1 MFVPVI
7 CGINTGQHM
16 YLDAGGVE
24 GNMPIT
30 IAHEFTGMAADRVWN
45 YKISQVH
52 TSDAVKY

>member
-30 IAHEFTGMAADRVWN
+30 IAHEFMGDDNTRIWS
-45 YKISQVH
+45 YKISQV
-52 TSDAVKY
+52 